1 MQLILRHLHIFNENA
16 SEITAIFE
24 HDFDHFEFDLRCL
37 GTFLKLCKLLKHS
50 LNNSESNMNQFEP
63 SNALHLAECLLIEDS
78 SLKHNLAEGL
88 ILFRYALN
96 VVTKEQVLD

>member
-1 MQLILRHLHIFNENA
+1 MQLILRHLHIFYENA

-24 HDFDHFEFDLRCL
+24 HDFDHFEFDLRCF
-37 GTFLKLCKLLKHS
+37 GTFVKFCKLLKHL

-63 SNALHLAECLLIEDS
+63 RDALHLAECLLIEDS
-78 SLKHNLAEGL
+78 SLEHNLTEGL
-88 ILFRYALN
+88 VLFRYALD